1 MKQSDEPISGKAII
15 FSAPSGAGKTTI
27 VNHLLEKYDC
37 FGFSISACT
46 RPKRPNEIQG
56 KDYYFLAQEEF
67 QAKIKEDAFIE
78 FEEVYQGSYYGTL
91 KTEINRL
98 WKQGKH
104 VLFDVDVKGGL
115 ALKKYFQ
122 DNALA
127 IFITVPSIET
137 LEQRLIRRQTDSM
150 ESIQK
155 RIAKYEVELGY
166 QPEFDEVIVN
176 KDLKEA
182 LEEVERVL
190 LEFLDVESIPVS
202 K

>member
-1 MKQSDEPISGKAII
+1 MKQAEAPISGKAVI

-27 VNHLLEKYDC
+27 VNHLLSKYDH

-46 RPKRPNEIQG
+46 RARRANEAHG
-56 KDYYFLAQEEF
+56 KDYYFLTQEEF
-67 QAKIKEDAFIE
+67 ESKIKEEAFIE

-91 KTEINRL
+91 KTEIERL
-98 WKQGKH
+98 WKEGKC

-115 ALKKYFQ
+115 ALKEYFQ
-122 DNALA
+122 ERALA

-137 LEQRLIRRQTDSM
+137 LEQRLIRRQTDSKD
-150 ESIQK
+150 SIQK

-166 QPEFDEVIVN
+166 QSEFDEVIVN
-176 KDLKEA
+176 KDLEEA
-182 LEEVERVL
+182 LEEVEKVL
-190 LEFLDVESIPVS
+190 HSFLENHPQDIS